1 MTTSSWPGWRWGTE
15 WLQCGPS
22 SVMLTNTGGSVEY
35 SGWDDDISPASL
47 SRVRGDCSEC
57 CVEVQIRLRSYLR
70 SKGGAAAVACIADMR
85 KVYFSIPVP
94 PPFKKA
100 NPFHWSR
107 RTACRQPQPILG
119 SGCGQEALS
128 SFGRSKF
135 PVGEPEITSSGIVWE
150 SWGRT
155 CPSFGLGN
163 VETSKVGVFR
173 LREGL
178 RDTDVSSQG
187 FRANRKYLCF

>member
-1 MTTSSWPGWRWGTE
+1 
-15 WLQCGPS
+15 
-22 SVMLTNTGGSVEY
+22 MLTNTGGSVEY

-47 SRVRGDCSEC
+47 SRVSSDCSEC
-57 CVEVQIRLRSYLR
+57 CVEVQIRLRSLPLE
-70 SKGGAAAVACIADMR
+70 SEDGLQAAPA
-85 KVYFSIPVP
+85 YFGLS
-94 PPFKKA
+94 
-100 NPFHWSR
+100 
-107 RTACRQPQPILG
+107 
-119 SGCGQEALS
+119 CGQALS

-173 LREGL
+173 LRAGL
-178 RDTDVSSQG
+178 RDTDVSSEG